1 MRMFGA
7 KKSDNNIAR
16 VTPENSIDNSITQV
30 DMTASTSPMNELMQN
45 RTKYRQRLS
54 DEVFEVA
61 DLTELMSMENSKAR
75 LELAELARAL
85 LGRMQNNTLDI
96 GEQDSLVTEIVN
108 EILGL
113 GPLESLIARDD
124 IADIMVCGP
133 NKVFIEVKGKLQL
146 TNIVFRSEEQ
156 LRNIAQRIVGAVGR
170 RVDENSPICDAR
182 LKDGSRVAII
192 IPPVAIDGTII
203 TIRKFK
209 KDKLKLSDLVAYNSI
224 SPEGAKILE
233 IISACRLNILVSGG
247 TGSGKAQPLDAKILT
262 PTGWRLMGDM
272 KPGMLVTAHDGS
284 ATKVNGVFPQGIKE
298 IFKVTFEDGRST
310 KCCDEHLWKIK
321 TSGQIVNLAE
331 VREMMKSQDVSIP
344 MIPQMALEF
353 APKVCKRGDVILCED
368 DIGLPLQEQ
377 SLVMNRALTNASLF
391 QQSIKERTEFLEN
404 LIGLRYYP
412 NNNGLWDVILPN
424 LEDAKTAQMIMW
436 SLGAKASIESY
447 RDSWMLMADFNT
459 EENSSLRIASI
470 ESVGFQEAQCISIE
484 HPDHLYV
491 TDDYI
496 VTHNTTLLNCLTL
509 FIDPDESIITCED
522 AAELQLQQPNV
533 RRLETRPNN
542 SEGSGEI
549 PMFQLVKASLR
560 HRPERII
567 IGEVRGPE
575 AFDLI
580 QAMNTGHD
588 GSMGT
593 VHSNSPREAISRME
607 SLIAMGGLNLPA
619 KQLREQICNSIN
631 VIVQATRLRDGSRKI
646 THITEITGMEGETPV
661 LQDIMV
667 LEIDG
672 EDGERVK
679 SRHRITGI
687 RPKFWDRARYYGLEV
702 ELGRAIEEG
711 ERNSK
716 KKV

>member
-1 MRMFGA
+1 MFGG
-7 KKSDNNIAR
+7 KRGDNNVAK
-16 VTPENSIDNSITQV
+16 VTPETSGNVSATQVNAMGDSPLNELAKNITQ
-30 DMTASTSPMNELMQN
+30 
-45 RTKYRQRLS
+45 YRQRLS

-96 GEQDSLVTEIVN
+96 GEQDNLVTEIVN

-146 TNIVFRSEEQ
+146 TSIVFRSEEQ

-209 KDKLKLSDLVAYNSI
+209 KDKLKLSDLVAFDSI

-233 IISACRLNILVSGG
+233 IISAIRLNILVSGG
-247 TGSGKAQPLDAKILT
+247 TGSGKAQPLDTKILT

-272 KPGMLVTAHDGS
+272 KPNMVITAHDGS
-284 ATKVNGVFPQGIKE
+284 ATKVNGVFPQGEKE
-298 IFKVTFEDGRST
+298 IFKVTFIDGRST
-310 KCCDEHLWKIK
+310 RCCNEHLWKII
-321 TSGQIVNLAE
+321 TRAFPLGEVVNLE
-331 VREMMKSQDVSIP
+331 TIQKRIQNEKISIP
-344 MIPQMALEF
+344 LVSPVGIEMAPILGNHDSVSQLSIHERLETLGSLIGKKIKTVSDLSQLYDRAYNF
-353 APKVCKRGDVILCED
+353 EMELNDLDVAE
-368 DIGLPLQEQ
+368 
-377 SLVMNRALTNASLF
+377 T
-391 QQSIKERTEFLEN
+391 IKE
-404 LIGLRYYP
+404 
-412 NNNGLWDVILPN
+412 IL
-424 LEDAKTAQMIMW
+424 W
-436 SLGAKASIESY
+436 SLGASAYICPHGKGYILYSRLVLDHTASLEI
-447 RDSWMLMADFNT
+447 T
-459 EENSSLRIASI
+459 SI
-470 ESVGFQEAQCISIE
+470 ESVGFQPAQCISID

-491 TDDYI
+491 TDDYV

-542 SEGSGEI
+542 SEGEGEI

-619 KQLREQICNSIN
+619 KQLREQICSSIN
-631 VIVQATRLRDGSRKI
+631 VIIQITRLRDGSRKI

-672 EDGERVK
+672 EDGEKVK

-687 RPKFWDRARYYGLEV
+687 RPKFWDRARYYGLEI